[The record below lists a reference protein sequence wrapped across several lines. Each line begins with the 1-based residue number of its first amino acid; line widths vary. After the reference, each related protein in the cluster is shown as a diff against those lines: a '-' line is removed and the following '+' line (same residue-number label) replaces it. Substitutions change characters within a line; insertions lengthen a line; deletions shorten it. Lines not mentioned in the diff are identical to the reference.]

1 MPIKK
6 YLLTGLLVWLP
17 LAITLWVLLW
27 LVGLLDAIFGGFL
40 TGLGAVTPQSTAE
53 VIEQMRHIPGLG
65 VLLVFSALLITGALV
80 SNVAGRWWLKQWDRL
95 FTHIPVF
102 KSIYNSV
109 KKVSDTLF
117 SSNGNAFRTAVLIQ
131 WPRADVWTIGFV
143 TGAPGGGNRIR
154 IRGISSILGSAQPL
168 YVIDGV
174 IVSDVS
180 IGSGTNKVTRAA
192 GTGISVG
199 NQENPVNRIADLNP
213 NDIENVDILKGSAAA
228 AIYGSKAS
236 GGVIIITT
244 KRGRAGKPKFSL
256 RLGGGTSELAY
267 RNGSRKFT
275 SLADAVTVFGAGITP
290 FYDANRV
297 LDYETLA
304 YGNRPMNSDVSLNV
318 SGGSEDTKYFM
329 SISRRNEDGIVAN
342 TFARKTSARINL
354 DQRISKRLNLQV
366 GNEILNN
373 ANDRGLFGN
382 DNAGNSIAYSLT
394 KIPSFLDLR
403 RNADGTWPVNQFYPS
418 NPLQTID
425 QFKNGENVWR
435 NITTSRLTADL
446 LASDKNT
453 LQFIAYGGVDL
464 LNQSNLIYSPP
475 TLQYEPVDGLPGTSA
490 NSKTTNIQRNL
501 NLNLVHGWTPQSSLK
516 ITSQLGTQFEERDLN
531 QTRASAQNL
540 LGGLEVVTSGTVRDV
555 DESRLRVE
563 DFGVFAQ
570 TEMLFRDKLLF
581 TAGARADRSSNNG
594 DVKKF
599 FLFPKAATSYRFTD
613 LAPGLVDEAKIRLA
627 YGETGNQ
634 PLYGQKFTNLDLSSV
649 GGLGAFRVGSVRA
662 SSDLRPERQRELE
675 AGLDLNVFRNR
686 GTFAVTGF
694 RRNISDLLI
703 TRTLAP
709 TTGFSSET
717 SNGAEMQ
724 VTGAEVSINAFP
736 IQTPTW
742 GWNARLNWGTSRS
755 KVTSL
760 PVPAFLLGT
769 LQTGAVRI
777 EQGKSATQLFGND
790 TLPQAG
796 GRVVVPVLM
805 GDGNP
810 LWSAGLSNEVRFK
823 SLSLYALLD
832 QQKGGMLA
840 NGTWR
845 HYDLGQNSR
854 DYDDIDPADTNK
866 IYALARFYDPLTPRT
881 MKLKDGFNIPVEI
894 KQELVIDKVYFP
906 DLPYHIKRR
915 LTYDPQTRELTFAG
929 VLDTSAEFGGA
940 DNPLLL
946 PNVMSPR
953 EFDRIKSQFPAT
965 SGAKPLSELP
975 GTLNHSIVSGYF
987 TRGKKTWDRWGI

>member
-1 MPIKK
+1 MIGVFARG
-6 YLLTGLLVWLP
+6 GLLCTALALLAAP
-17 LAITLWVLLW
+17 LAAQTRTITGKVLEEGSRAPIAAAQLQ
-27 LVGLLDAIFGGFL
+27 V
-40 TGLGAVTPQSTAE
+40 TGTALGALSRDDGSFTLVNVPARDVVLMVRRLGYPMTRITVEAARNTLEIVLKKDVLNLDQVVVTGQATGISRRNLANDVASVSGAE
-53 VIEQMRHIPGLG
+53 V
-65 VLLVFSALLITGALV
+65 
-80 SNVAGRWWLKQWDRL
+80 N
-95 FTHIPVF
+95 
-102 KSIYNSV
+102 
-109 KKVSDTLF
+109 KVSAQ
-117 SSNGNAFRTAVLIQ
+117 SIENAFQGKIAGAQISQ
-131 WPRADVWTIGFV
+131 S

-236 GGVIIITT
+236 GGVIIVTT
-244 KRGRAGKPKFSL
+244 KRGQAGKPRFSL

-267 RNGSRKFT
+267 RNGSRRFET
-275 SLADAVTVFGAGITP
+275 LADAVTVFGAGITP

-297 LDYETLA
+297 LDYESLA
-304 YGNRPMNSDVSLNV
+304 YGNRPVNSDASLSV
-318 SGGSEDTKYFM
+318 SGGSEDTRYFV
-329 SISRRNEDGIVAN
+329 SLSRRNEEGIVDN

-354 DQRISKRLNLQV
+354 DQRISQRVKLQF
-366 GNEILNN
+366 GNELLNN

-382 DNAGNSIAYSLT
+382 DNAGNSIAYTLT

-403 RNADGTWPVNQFYPS
+403 RKADGSWPVNQFYPS

-425 QFKNGENVWR
+425 QFKNGEDVWR

-446 LASDKNT
+446 LTGETHT

-475 TLQYEPVDGLPGTSA
+475 TLQFEPVDGLPGTTA
-490 NSKTTNIQRNL
+490 NSKSTNLQRNL
-501 NLNLVHGWTPQSSLK
+501 NLNLVHGWTPRSSLR
-516 ITSQLGTQFEERDLN
+516 ITSQLGTQFEQRSLN

-555 DESRLRVE
+555 DESRLAVE

-570 TEMLFRDKLLF
+570 TEMLWREKLLF

-594 DVKKF
+594 DPAAF
-599 FLFPKAATSYRFTD
+599 YLFPKAATSYRFAD
-613 LAPGLVDEAKIRLA
+613 LLPGIVDEAKVRLA

-662 SSDLRPERQRELE
+662 SSDLRPERQREFE
-675 AGLDLNVFRNR
+675 GGVDLNVLRNR
-686 GTFAVTGF
+686 GTFSVTGF

-709 TTGFSSET
+709 TSGFSSET

-760 PVPAFLLGT
+760 PVAPFLLGT

-777 EQGKSATQLFGND
+777 EQGKSATQIYGND

-823 SLSLYALLD
+823 SVSLYALLD

-854 DYDDIDPADTNK
+854 DYTELDALGRKLGEVRRTNYLQVTRIFYQDASYVKLREVTLTWDI
-866 IYALARFYDPLTPRT
+866 
-881 MKLKDGFNIPVEI
+881 
-894 KQELVIDKVYFP
+894 
-906 DLPYHIKRR
+906 
-915 LTYDPQTRELTFAG
+915 PQKWVSKTWAG
-929 VLDTSAEFGGA
+929 A
-940 DNPLLL
+940 
-946 PNVMSPR
+946 
-953 EFDRIKSQFPAT
+953 
-965 SGAKPLSELP
+965 SGAKLSLSGRNLYWWTKFRGGDPEAQNFGAGGVPDAIQRNRELAAYP
-975 GTLNHSIVSGYF
+975 ASRSYWLNFSLDF
-987 TRGKKTWDRWGI
+987 